1 MPNPPSISVPG
12 PQQPHTP
19 LTGGQIRGFLA
30 SWGGW
35 ALDGMDSFIY
45 ALVMVPALRELL
57 PRSGLQATTGTVGFY
72 GGLLFAL
79 FLIGWGLAFLWGPIA
94 DKYGRVFT
102 LMLTIIW
109 YSIFTLAGAAATHVW
124 QLGLFRLLAGIG
136 IGGEWAMGGT
146 YIAEA
151 WPEDRRISGGA
162 WMHTGYYFGIL
173 LAGVANSVVGSRY
186 GWRAMFIVGGAP
198 ALLIALVRYGVAEP
212 ARWRE
217 KAQTIRRWSLWQP
230 FAALFTRDYRRR
242 TLLNS
247 FYMLISIAGLWAGS
261 VYVPAAMMALAELRH
276 FQAIAV
282 GTLVSAATVL
292 LSASTIV
299 GCLAAPWLV
308 NRLGRRGALA
318 IYFFLM
324 LISIWF
330 TFGYAFYR
338 STAAVSLFLCGL
350 AVLGLGG
357 ANFAVYTIWLPEQ
370 YPTECRASAFAF
382 ATSFARFAGAGI
394 TFLVG
399 AGVARYGSIGF
410 PVALT
415 ALAFIPGLLLLP
427 LGVETRGQSLPD

>member
-1 MPNPPSISVPG
+1 
-12 PQQPHTP
+12 
-19 LTGGQIRGFLA
+19 
-30 SWGGW
+30 
-35 ALDGMDSFIY
+35 MDSFIY
-45 ALVMVPALRELL
+45 ALVMVPALRDLF

-318 IYFFLM
+318 IYFLLM

-350 AVLGLGG
+350 AVPRFRRREFRRVHDMAAGTISNGMPRQRVRVRHFLCSFCGSRHYISGG
-357 ANFAVYTIWLPEQ
+357 RGS
-370 YPTECRASAFAF
+370 RAL
-382 ATSFARFAGAGI
+382 RH
-394 TFLVG
+394 V
-399 AGVARYGSIGF
+399 GF

-427 LGVETRGQSLPD
+427 LGEETRGKTAAGIDFLPTSLQIPSAECF